1 MIEGMAPRD
10 LLTPLDGQREET
22 LELVGG
28 LTEADLEKVDE
39 DSGWTVRHIIGHLAA
54 AELGECFFIRSAA
67 QDEVIHMSVED
78 RDLFNEDAASRAQ
91 KWDLARCRKELQ
103 EARESLVEV
112 FGELQEEDL
121 DRPIKWP
128 EWPARTIRASI
139 PYMVE
144 HEDSHLDQIR
154 KALGER

>member
-1 MIEGMAPRD
+1 MAPRD

-67 QDEVIHMSVED
+67 QDEVTHMSVED

-91 KWDLARCRKELQ
+91 KWDLLAAARSFKKR
-103 EARESLVEV
+103 
-112 FGELQEEDL
+112 
-121 DRPIKWP
+121 
-128 EWPARTIRASI
+128 
-139 PYMVE
+139 
-144 HEDSHLDQIR
+144 
-154 KALGER
+154 